1 MSGLFKILFFLSDLL
16 LLNLSVLA
24 AFYIYDNSFW
34 TVDKVGF
41 IYLIIYSNLA
51 WLFLVMVS
59 NPYSLTKGW
68 TVSKIFKNQLA
79 FLFIHLLV
87 IASLVI
93 FFNKNYSPFQI
104 GAIYFVF
111 TPLFFGYR
119 LLLFYFRKLNTG
131 AIHHHNFL
139 IIGRNAL
146 SEEVRK
152 FYLMNPELGY
162 KFKGYVEFM
171 SGGFLLHEIQLI
183 CTTNDIHE
191 IFCCAP
197 DVKETELNELV
208 NFGLDSLI
216 KVKLIF
222 ESFSQDQQAIQLEKF
237 DKSPGIN
244 ISALALDDTRN
255 QLLKRSFDLLFA
267 AVFAILVLSWL
278 IPIVALII
286 KIDSR
291 GSVFFIQLRNGM
303 GNIPF
308 GCIKFRT
315 MIPNKESDE
324 KQATKEDPR
333 ITKVGRFLRK
343 SSIDELPQFI
353 NVLIGNMSLIGP
365 RPHPIKLNEKF
376 SVSIKNL
383 MSRHY
388 VKPGVSGLAQCM
400 GYRGETKDLS
410 DMENRVRLDRYYIEN
425 WTFWLDIKIIFL
437 TVVSLI
443 RGSDKAF

>member
-1 MSGLFKILFFLSDLL
+1 MSGLFKILFFLSDVL
-16 LLNLSVLA
+16 LLNLSIFV
-24 AFYIYDNSFW
+24 AFYYYDSSFW
-34 TVDKVGF
+34 AVNKVGF

-59 NPYSLTKGW
+59 APYGLTKGW
-68 TVSKIFKNQLA
+68 TVSKILKNQLA

-104 GAIYFVF
+104 VFIYLLF

-119 LLLFYFRKLNTG
+119 LLLFYFRKLTTG
-131 AIHHHNFL
+131 AIPHLNFL
-139 IIGRNAL
+139 IIGRNTLA
-146 SEEVRK
+146 EEVRK
-152 FYLMNPELGY
+152 FYLMNPQLGY
-162 KFKGYVEFM
+162 KFKGYIDFKTAGLPFE
-171 SGGFLLHEIQLI
+171 EIRAI
-183 CTTNDIHE
+183 CTSQDIHE

-197 DVKETELNELV
+197 SVNKAELNDLI
-208 NFGLDSLI
+208 NFGLNSLI

-222 ESFSQDQQAIQLEKF
+222 ESPSKDQHSIQLERF
-237 DKSPGIN
+237 DKSPGIDV
-244 ISALALDDTRN
+244 ATLALDESRN
-255 QLLKRSFDLLFA
+255 QILKRSFDLIFTTLFG
-267 AVFAILVLSWL
+267 ILVLSWL
-278 IPIVALII
+278 IPTVGIII
-286 KIDSR
+286 KLDSR
-291 GSVFFIQLRNGM
+291 GPVFFIQQRNGM
-303 GNIPF
+303 GNVPF

-315 MIPNKESDE
+315 MVPNKESDE
-324 KQATKEDPR
+324 KQATMNDDR
-333 ITKVGRFLRK
+333 ITKVGSFLRK

-353 NVLIGNMSLIGP
+353 NVLIGDMSLIGP

-376 SVSIKNL
+376 MVSIKNL

-400 GYRGETKDLS
+400 GYRGETKDLA

>member
-1 MSGLFKILFFLSDLL
+1 MSGLFKLLLFLSDIL
-16 LLNLSVLA
+16 LLNLSLFT
-24 AFYIYDNSFW
+24 AFYLKDNSFFA
-34 TVDKVGF
+34 TDKVGF

-51 WLFLVMVS
+51 WLFLIMVS
-59 NPYSLTKGW
+59 APYGLTKGW
-68 TVSKIFKNQLA
+68 TVSKILKNQVA

-104 GAIYFVF
+104 ALIYLVF

-119 LLLFYFRKLNTG
+119 LMLFYFRKLSTG
-131 AIHHHNFL
+131 TIPNHNFL
-139 IIGRNAL
+139 IIGRNSL
-146 SEEVRK
+146 SHEVRK

-162 KFKGYVEFM
+162 RFKGYVEIKKKDFP
-171 SGGFLLHEIQLI
+171 LEEIQTI
-183 CTTNDIHE
+183 CAAHNIHE
-191 IFCCAP
+191 IFCCVP
-197 DVKETELNELV
+197 SVKEGELNDLI

-222 ESFSQDQQAIQLEKF
+222 ESPSKDQHSIQLERF
-237 DKSPGIN
+237 DKSPGIDV
-244 ISALALDDTRN
+244 ATLALDETRN
-255 QLLKRSFDLLFA
+255 QFLKRGFDLLFA
-267 AVFAILVLSWL
+267 TLFGILVLSWL
-278 IPIVALII
+278 IPLVGLII
-286 KIDSR
+286 KMDSR
-291 GSVFFIQLRNGM
+291 GPIFFIQKRNGM
-303 GNIPF
+303 GNTPF

-315 MIPNKESDE
+315 MVPNKESEE
-324 KQATKEDPR
+324 KQATKADPR

-376 SVSIKNL
+376 MVSINNL

-400 GYRGETKDLS
+400 GYRGETKDLA

>member
-1 MSGLFKILFFLSDLL
+1 MSGLFKLLFFLSDIM
-16 LLNLSVLA
+16 LLNLSVLT
-24 AFYIYDNSFW
+24 AFYLYDSAFW
-34 TVDKVGF
+34 AVDKAGV

-59 NPYSLTKGW
+59 APYGLTKEW
-68 TVSKIFKNQLA
+68 TVSKILKNQLA

-93 FFNKNYSPFQI
+93 FFDKNYSPFQI
-104 GAIYFVF
+104 VFIYLLFA
-111 TPLFFGYR
+111 PLFFGYR
-119 LLLFYFRKLNTG
+119 LLIFYFRKLSIG
-131 AIHHHNFL
+131 PVPHRNFL
-139 IIGRNAL
+139 IIGRNQLAV
-146 SEEVRK
+146 EVRK

-162 KFKGYVEFM
+162 KFKGYVESESANLQFKK
-171 SGGFLLHEIQLI
+171 IQKLCSI
-183 CTTNDIHE
+183 YDIHE
-191 IFCCAP
+191 IFCCVP
-197 DVKETELNELV
+197 SKEAELNELV

-222 ESFSQDQQAIQLEKF
+222 ESFSQNEQAIQLERF
-237 DKSPGIN
+237 DKSPGIDV
-244 ISALALDDTRN
+244 ATLALDEARN
-255 QLLKRSFDLLFA
+255 QFLKRSFDLLFA
-267 AVFAILVLSWL
+267 SLFGALVLSWL
-278 IPIVALII
+278 IPIVGLII

-291 GSVFFIQLRNGM
+291 GPVFFIQQRNGL
-303 GNIPF
+303 GNVPF

-324 KQATKEDPR
+324 KQATQLDPR
-333 ITKVGRFLRK
+333 ITRVGRFLRK

-353 NVLIGNMSLIGP
+353 NVIIGNMSLIGP

-376 SVSIKNL
+376 SAKIINL

-400 GYRGETKDLS
+400 GYRGETQTLA

-437 TVVSLI
+437 TIVSLI

>member
-1 MSGLFKILFFLSDLL
+1 MSGLFKILLFLSDIL
-16 LLNLSVLA
+16 LLNLSLFT
-24 AFYIYDNSFW
+24 AFYVHDNSFFA
-34 TVDKVGF
+34 TDRVGF

-59 NPYSLTKGW
+59 APYGLTKGW
-68 TVSKIFKNQLA
+68 TVSKILKNQVA

-104 GAIYFVF
+104 ALIYLVF

-119 LLLFYFRKLNTG
+119 LILFYFRKLSTG
-131 AIHHHNFL
+131 AIPNHNFL
-139 IIGRNAL
+139 IIGRNSL
-146 SEEVRK
+146 SHEVRK

-162 KFKGYVEFM
+162 RFKGYVEIKKKDFP
-171 SGGFLLHEIQLI
+171 LEEIQTI
-183 CTTNDIHE
+183 CAAHNIHE

-197 DVKETELNELV
+197 SVKEGELNDLI

-222 ESFSQDQQAIQLEKF
+222 ESPSKDQHSIQLERF
-237 DKSPGIN
+237 DKSPGIDV
-244 ISALALDDTRN
+244 ATLALDETRN
-255 QLLKRSFDLLFA
+255 QFLKRGFDLLFA
-267 AVFAILVLSWL
+267 TLFGILVLSWL
-278 IPIVALII
+278 IPLVGLII
-286 KIDSR
+286 KMDSR
-291 GSVFFIQLRNGM
+291 GPIFFIQQRNGM
-303 GNIPF
+303 GNTPF

-315 MIPNKESDE
+315 MVPNKESDE
-324 KQATKEDPR
+324 KQATKTDPR

-376 SVSIKNL
+376 MVSIKNL

-400 GYRGETKDLS
+400 GYRGETKDLA